1 MSEKKYKTPEA
12 FRTAIEARAK
22 KLRNETGT
30 GLDMQRRK
38 FAFDAFLCRVAVS
51 GTPIV
56 LKGGYLLHLRY
67 NVGVRPTKDLDAALQ
82 ETGLETLNPKE
93 IERHM
98 RNALQAV
105 ALTPVDDFFSF
116 EISESTADLGLGRE
130 FTGYR
135 FSVVSRIG
143 SRVFDSFHIDCTTG
157 DALINPFDIITVG
170 GGLTFAG
177 IPTAKVNAIREGQ
190 HFAEKLHA
198 FCRPRTRQ
206 NSRVK
211 DLFDMMLFVKQGVEH
226 SAVAR
231 ALPKVFGMG
240 GNLTIPKTLP
250 KPPQEWGLSY
260 DEMARD
266 NKLEHTFDEACRI
279 LARFYGD
286 VLSILNA
293 PH

>member
-1 MSEKKYKTPEA
+1 MNEKKYKTPEA
-12 FRTAIEARAK
+12 FRAAIEARAK
-22 KLRNETGT
+22 ALRDETGA

-38 FAFDAFLCRVAVS
+38 LSFDAFLCRVAIS
-51 GTPIV
+51 GTRLV

-67 NVGVRPTKDLDAALQ
+67 NIGVRPTKDLDAALQ
-82 ETGLETLNPKE
+82 ETGLETLNPKK

-98 RNALQAV
+98 REALQAA

-116 EISESTADLGLGRE
+116 EIGDSTADLGLGRE

-135 FSVVSRIG
+135 FNVTARVG

-157 DALINPFDIITVG
+157 DALIDPFDLITVG
-170 GGLTFAG
+170 GGLSFAG
-177 IPTAKVNAIREGQ
+177 IPTAEINAIGVGQ

-198 FCRPRTRQ
+198 LCRPRTRQ

-211 DLFDMMLFVKQGVEH
+211 DLFDMVLFVKQGVEPA
-226 SAVAR
+226 AVAR
-231 ALPKVFGMG
+231 ALPKVFELG
-240 GNLTIPKTLP
+240 GNLVIPKTLP
-250 KPPQEWGLSY
+250 QPPQEWRRSY

-266 NKLEHTFDEACRI
+266 NKLENTFDEACRI
-279 LARFYGD
+279 LAKFYGD

-293 PH
+293 SQ